1 MRYAND
7 DSDLFFQNAD
17 ASYVH
22 ESVLVPILKEITL
35 CDTVLDLS
43 AVERY
48 FPVPREFM
56 PVTQQLVFFFEMPN
70 KSMEN
75 AGMLKGDMLLVQCVD
90 AVTDGERTVTMI
102 NNAVAVGIYHNY
114 NGMHYIVPEN
124 DFMEPVVADAMVPV
138 GKIIGSMRM
147 MG

>member
-1 MRYAND
+1 MKDTYEMDMND
-7 DSDLFFQNAD
+7 SNI
-17 ASYVH
+17 H

-35 CDTVLDLS
+35 CDAILDLS

-75 AGMLKGDMLLVQCVD
+75 AGMLKGDMLLVQCMD
-90 AVTDGERTVTMI
+90 DVTDGERTVAMI
-102 NNAVAVGIYHNY
+102 NSAVTVGIYHNY

-124 DFMEPVVADAMVPV
+124 DFMEPVVTDNIIPV
-138 GKIIGSMRM
+138 GKIIGSMRI